1 MKNLVKATTIAFAL
15 TLAMLAGQALAQ
27 NTNSTT
33 TTQSSPSTQSGSSS
47 QTTRETTTTTT
58 QTKPTQTT
66 RTETTTSGVDPIWLV
81 LGGIALLAVLLIVFL
96 SMRKRPR
103 SDGETVYE
111 SKTVIKKE

>member
-15 TLAMLAGQALAQ
+15 TLAMLAGQASAQ
-27 NTNSTT
+27 NTNSTTT
-33 TTQSSPSTQSGSSS
+33 TTQSSPSTQSSS
-47 QTTRETTTTTT
+47 QTTRETTTTT

-66 RTETTTSGVDPIWLV
+66 TSETRTSVDPLWLV
-81 LGGIALLAVLLIVFL
+81 IGGIALLALLLIIFL

-103 SDGETVYE
+103 GDGDTVYE